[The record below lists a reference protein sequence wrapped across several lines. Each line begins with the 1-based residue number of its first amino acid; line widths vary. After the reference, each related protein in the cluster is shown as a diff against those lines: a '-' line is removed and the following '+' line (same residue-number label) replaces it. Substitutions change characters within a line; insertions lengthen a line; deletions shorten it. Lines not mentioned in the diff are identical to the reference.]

1 MGFLSFVKSMNP
13 FRAIPQPK
21 ILAPERPRTEP
32 REEQSLFNA
41 LVRQQ
46 LEAARRRNIELED
59 ELRAP
64 EVPRDEID
72 AYLHFGQ
79 WLPVKSTNVAAI
91 QYDGERSR
99 LQIEFLDKGKGP
111 GFYGYDDVSI
121 REAEFLA
128 RSGSKGGWVW
138 DNLRVRGKGNVFAWK
153 KPYQFLSMSTYQPNW
168 MRSPATRKVHGEI
181 AFSGQHTEDMKPL
194 KQKTISWLLGKTK
207 KKP

>member
-1 MGFLSFVKSMNP
+1 MGLLSFVKSLNP

-21 ILAPERPRTEP
+21 IFAPERPP
-32 REEQSLFNA
+32 AQPKDEQSLFNA

-46 LEAARRRNIELED
+46 LEAARRRSIEAQE
-59 ELRAP
+59 ELRKP
-64 EVPRDEID
+64 DVPRDDVD
-72 AYLHFGQ
+72 AFLHFGQ
-79 WLPVKSTNVAAI
+79 WLPVKSSNVAAI

-138 DNLRVRGKGNVFAWK
+138 DNLRVRGTVFGWK
-153 KPYQFLSMSTYQPNW
+153 KPYQFLSMSSYQPNW
-168 MRSPATRKVHGEI
+168 MRSPATRKKHGDI
-181 AFSGQHTEDMKPL
+181 AFSGEHTEDHKPL
-194 KQKTISWLLGKTK
+194 KSQTVAWLLGKTK
-207 KKP
+207 KKS